1 MAKKNSRLQQGL
13 CLLGFPLQRPATA
26 LAWFHYA
33 HSSDPKPLFAGWFLG
48 RRSPRTA
55 RHIPNLRWAEWKR
68 EKFRRTH
75 NSGPSVEGGK
85 WLKDRLFLGR
95 QWPFYFRSRK
105 TNPMEPLGPNM
116 EAGGRWLVR
125 VSGGEGT
132 CGCFASKEPCSPRPL
147 SAWSVYDAEH
157 LVAKNDVDVA
167 VAVAARVGVHSHRL
181 ATFNFQ
187 LYCHCQLAAQRL
199 PPCLPTFLPSYLQQ
213 PILSVGSSRLR
224 RVLVI

>member
-1 MAKKNSRLQQGL
+1 MS
-13 CLLGFPLQRPATA
+13 
-26 LAWFHYA
+26 AWFSLTTTGNSLGMISLRTLLRPKTPVCRLIFGSSQPA
-33 HSSDPKPLFAGWFLG
+33 HRQTYPQLAVSRVK
-48 RRSPRTA
+48 A
-55 RHIPNLRWAEWKR
+55 REVQAHAQ
-68 EKFRRTH
+68 F
-75 NSGPSVEGGK
+75 GAFGGGGK